1 MDPAPVADRTDPA
14 PTGGPPA
21 GPRATPGGGPGPR
34 VTPTRPSGAGV
45 ISSSTPGPSVTLTDA
60 DLAAIRGL
68 QRLHGRTDGSGSV
81 AEPTSTGDGPT
92 PAPVV
97 DATPTATRA
106 ADEAPDPTVE
116 AARCPI
122 PGVAALAGADGSCP
136 VLRSPGDVRSP
147 GGVRRSRADLAVR
160 RLLRIQDRPVDLS
173 DARTYK
179 AFQRSMGIS
188 AVRCTLTYVIFP
200 FVLPALNFATGFG
213 PWLGILIGSIA
224 LVCDTLAIRRF
235 FAVDHRYRWHFS
247 VVALAV
253 MALLTVLLVQDV
265 THIVANLT
273 G

>member
-1 MDPAPVADRTDPA
+1 MDPGPVADRTKPE
-14 PTGGPPA
+14 PTEGPPA
-21 GPRATPGGGPGPR
+21 GSGATPSIAPAPR
-34 VTPTRPSGAGV
+34 VTPTMA
-45 ISSSTPGPSVTLTDA
+45 PGPGVTLTEA
-60 DLAAIRGL
+60 DLETIRGL
-68 QRLHGRTDGSGSV
+68 QRLHGRAGAPGSSIAEATAMVDGSAPAPV
-81 AEPTSTGDGPT
+81 IDAAPT
-92 PAPVV
+92 PAP
-97 DATPTATRA
+97 A
-106 ADEAPDPTVE
+106 ADVSTGPTVE

-122 PGVAALAGADGSCP
+122 PAVSALAGAEGSCP

-147 GGVRRSRADLAVR
+147 GDACRSRADLVVR
-160 RLLRIQDRPVDLS
+160 RLLRIRDRPVDLS

-179 AFQRSMGIS
+179 AFQRSMGVS

-235 FAVDHRYRWHFS
+235 FAVDHKYRWHFS

-253 MALLTVLLVQDV
+253 MVLLTVLLVQDV
-265 THIVANLT
+265 SHIVANLT